1 MSPKRL
7 KLATISVAALAF
19 AVGSGLAYMKLAGR
33 RTPPGQ
39 PALVNLTGGDLGSF
53 VLAFDSKPD
62 STRILLLL
70 SPT

>member
-1 MSPKRL
+1 MSRKRL
-7 KLATISVAALAF
+7 KLAGILLASLAV
-19 AVGSGLAYMKLAGR
+19 AVGGGLAYMKLAGR

-53 VLAFDSKPD
+53 VLAFNSRPD